1 MVILGESGA
10 PSDCVDAFGLT
21 ERNYLAV
28 ARAAPADRSAT
39 LARVIEADII
49 PRLMIARERAPDRPP
64 PVAARRLEVE
74 PADIDEFAAMM
85 VALDL
90 RLATS
95 VVSRALERGVAVET
109 VLLDLLAPTAQR
121 LGQMWVDD
129 ELTFT
134 DVTVGLCTLQNLL
147 RTVTAGDVV
156 EPGTSHD
163 GQVLV
168 AATPGEQHTFG
179 VLMLETLYRRA
190 GWDTVGMPLAEAPEI
205 CAAVKRRDFVIVGF
219 SLARESALGELSDL
233 IGKVRAAARNPD
245 LLVMVG
251 GRVFNDDP
259 ALVRR
264 VGADFTARDGR
275 EALIASRTAV
285 CSRMRTH

>member
-1 MVILGESGA
+1 MVILDEAGA
-10 PSDCVDAFGLT
+10 PAECADVFGMP
-21 ERNYLAV
+21 ERDIRAM

-49 PRLMIARERAPDRPP
+49 PRLMVARDSGHGRRSVSEAP
-64 PVAARRLEVE
+64 VFEVDAE
-74 PADIDEFAAMM
+74 DIDAFAAMM

-90 RLATS
+90 RKAGI
-95 VVSRALERGVAVET
+95 VVARALGSGVPVET
-109 VLLDLLAPTAQR
+109 VLLELLSPTAQR

-129 ELTFT
+129 DLTFT

-147 RTVTAGDVV
+147 RSVTTGDAV
-156 EPGTSHD
+156 EPRPLID
-163 GQVLV
+163 GRVLI

-179 VLMLETLYRRA
+179 VLMLESFFRRA
-190 GWDTVGMPLAEAPEI
+190 GWDTVGMPLADACDI
-205 CAAVKRRDFVIVGF
+205 CAAVSRRDFAIAGF
-219 SLARESALGELSDL
+219 SLARESAIDDL
-233 IGKVRAAARNPD
+233 AQLIDEVRAASRSKT

-259 ALVRR
+259 ALVRL
-264 VGADFTARDGR
+264 VGADLTARDAK
-275 EALIASRTAV
+275 EALIASQSAV